1 MLLRRSKTQARV
13 QESVDRDGRQ
23 LLVDF
28 DGASDELLHDFVGSA
43 VDARHPGVRELP
55 SDRVLP
61 HESGAAMQLVN
72 KETKAKRKKW
82 IKKGKTLSCS
92 TLFEYVSQSRI
103 QAKVDFD
110 DLAYVRDGPWHLF
123 C

>member
-82 IKKGKTLSCS
+82 IKVNESMMRFRSFLHFCVCVLFIYLFIYLCS
-92 TLFEYVSQSRI
+92 
-103 QAKVDFD
+103 
-110 DLAYVRDGPWHLF
+110 
-123 C
+123 